1 MATPTKATLLKS
13 NKYFD
18 DNIID
23 PEFIR
28 ANEHLESHG
37 PRHVPVSHALI
48 LDKFR
53 DKCEQLG
60 LLLFNEQGALSKD
73 GERYMYVAEVI
84 PEVCDNDDYH
94 LAVGFRSF
102 NDESSVFQMSCGTN
116 VMLCSNFL
124 QTSVIIPSKRKHTK
138 TIHDLLEAKIETGLE
153 RFKQDSTAT
162 EEYIRLL
169 KATPYSDDLLGKLII
184 ALGRTKKIGNTNIM
198 KILDEVDNPSY
209 NDKTD
214 NTAWRIMNACTTVT
228 THRMANPLLSL
239 DTSKLMMD
247 ELMKLIKPDY
257 VPLGD
262 MVEAAA

>member
-1 MATPTKATLLKS
+1 MANATKATLLKS
-13 NKYFD
+13 SKYFA

-23 PEFIR
+23 PDFIK

-48 LDKFR
+48 LEKFR
-53 DKCEQLG
+53 DKCENMG
-60 LLLFNEQGALSKD
+60 LMLFNEQGALSKD

-116 VMLCSNFL
+116 VMLCSNMM
-124 QTSVIIPSKRKHTK
+124 QSSVIIPSKRKHQAS
-138 TIHDLLEAKIETGLE
+138 IIGLLDSKIECGLE
-153 RFKQDSTAT
+153 RFKHDAKET
-162 EEYIRLL
+162 EENIQLI
-169 KATPYSDDLLGKLII
+169 KATPYSDELLGKLLV
-184 ALGRTKKIGNTNIM
+184 ALGRTKQIGNTNIM

-209 NDKTD
+209 NDKND
-214 NTAWRIMNACTTVT
+214 NSAWRIMNACTTVT

-239 DTSKLMMD
+239 NTSKLMHD
-247 ELMKLIKPDY
+247 ELMKLIKPGY
-257 VPLGD
+257 VPLGESLD
-262 MVEAAA
+262 MAA